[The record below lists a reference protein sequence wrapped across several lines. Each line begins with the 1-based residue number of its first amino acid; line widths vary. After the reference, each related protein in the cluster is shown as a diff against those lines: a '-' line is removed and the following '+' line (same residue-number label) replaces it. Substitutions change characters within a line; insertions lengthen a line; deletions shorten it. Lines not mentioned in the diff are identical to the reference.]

1 MFLIYFI
8 DILAPFIDWP
18 PKILTDLNSSLYMQ
32 NYLREKK
39 MCYLYGVWINPTVS
53 VLIPEAVNAK
63 TS

>member
-18 PKILTDLNSSLYMQ
+18 PEILTDLNSSLYTQ
-32 NYLREKK
+32 NYLRKK
-39 MCYLYGVWINPTVS
+39 MGYLYGVWINPTVS